1 MGFSMVELAVVVL
14 IMGLLLGGLVMPLAA
29 QRDNA
34 RLREGQEQLES
45 ILIAIE
51 GYAMVNGHMPCP
63 ATPGSAGAAA
73 IAGGACTAQHGF
85 VPATTLDL
93 GGARNDDNLLLDPWG
108 SPVRYSVTA
117 SDIDADGN
125 WDFMTAD
132 ELRLTTMPL
141 LQPDLTVC
149 TTSAGTSPT
158 TCALPNETLASAA
171 PLLLYSLGKDWANF
185 SSPDQQENVGASIG
199 GGPSG
204 TSYPVAADIVFV
216 TRNRSDLA
224 GSEFDD
230 LLLWPSANRLYR
242 RMVEAGRLP

>member
-1 MGFSMVELAVVVL
+1 MVELAVVIL
-14 IMGLLLGGLVMPLAA
+14 IMGLLLGGLVMPLAT

-51 GYAMVNGHMPCP
+51 GFAMVNGYVPCP
-63 ATPGSAGAAA
+63 STPGSAGAAA
-73 IAGGACTAQHGF
+73 TAGGACTTQHGF

-93 GGARNDDNLLLDPWG
+93 SGPRNVDNLLLDPWG

-117 SDIDADGN
+117 SDTDADGN
-125 WDFMTAD
+125 WDFLTAD

-141 LQPDLTVC
+141 LQPDLTIC
-149 TTSAGTSPT
+149 TSSTGSSPT
-158 TCALPNETLASAA
+158 ACATPVVTLADQA
-171 PLLLYSLGKDWANF
+171 PLVVYSLGKDWASF

-216 TRNRSDLA
+216 TRDQSDLS
-224 GSEFDD
+224 GGEFDD